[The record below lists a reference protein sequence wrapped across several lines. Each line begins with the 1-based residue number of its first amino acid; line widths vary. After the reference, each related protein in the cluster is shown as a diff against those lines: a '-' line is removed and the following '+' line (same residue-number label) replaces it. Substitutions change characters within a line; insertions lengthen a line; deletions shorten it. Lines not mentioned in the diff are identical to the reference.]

1 MAEKKLLLR
10 LSGATVEILDELV
23 QRGYYGT
30 KSEALRA
37 GILKLAESYGL
48 IKPASDYWKEL
59 QAAVTVSGKK
69 LSHTEITRALKRVGQ
84 EA

>member
-23 QRGYYGT
+23 ERGYYGT

-37 GILKLAESYGL
+37 GIIKLAESYGL
-48 IKPASDYWKEL
+48 IKPAGDYWKEL
-59 QAAVTVSGKK
+59 QAAVTLSGKK
-69 LSHTEITRALKRVGQ
+69 LSHAEITRALKRLEQ